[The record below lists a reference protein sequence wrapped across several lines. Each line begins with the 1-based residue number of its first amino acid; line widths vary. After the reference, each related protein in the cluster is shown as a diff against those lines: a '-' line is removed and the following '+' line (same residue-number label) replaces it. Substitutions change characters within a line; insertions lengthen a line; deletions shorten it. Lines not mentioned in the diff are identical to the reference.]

1 MFIIYIFR
9 PDLIDFRRVQTQSNR
24 QNLELAF
31 STAEREFGVTR
42 LLDPEGKLLKIL
54 KQFVDYRHKQVSQ

>member
-1 MFIIYIFR
+1 M
-9 PDLIDFRRVQTQSNR
+9 IDFRRVQTQSNR

-42 LLDPEGKLLKIL
+42 LLDPEGNSCVSIWLSL
-54 KQFVDYRHKQVSQ
+54 DHKDINLAIRGPTLSI